1 MKEYRVFRYVMMNM
15 VKKPLYAKANSK
27 LEKPTLYVKYKGKM
41 ITYKS
46 FMKKTQATPIIIVE
60 KGGNN
65 DVYTAHDIFHVY
77 RTSKIE
83 RELIDEPK
91 KYTPYMSK
99 QKYTDEYPKIV
110 LYLNINGVYTPLYT
124 KVGDTPSDKPTLY
137 LKHNGK
143 IMTYEQFK
151 RSLPTYSPFRNDKPI
166 FIMNSPDRSI
176 YNALFAIV
184 SYNSRNKHDKHKK
197 K

>member
-1 MKEYRVFRYVMMNM
+1 MKGYRVFRYVMMNM
-15 VKKPLYAKANSK
+15 VKKPLYVKANSK

-41 ITYKS
+41 ITYKR
-46 FMKKTQATPIIIVE
+46 FMKRTQANHITIGG
-60 KGGNN
+60 KGKK
-65 DVYTAHDIFHVY
+65 DDIYTAHEVFHVY

-83 RELIDEPK
+83 RELIDEPA
-91 KYTPYMSK
+91 KYTLYMSK

-124 KVGDTPSDKPTLY
+124 RVADKPSDKPTLY

-143 IMTYEQFK
+143 IMTYKQLT
-151 RSLPTYSPFRNDKPI
+151 RSLPTYSLTKGKPI
-166 FIMNSPDRSI
+166 FIMNSPDGSI
-176 YNALFAIV
+176 HNALFAVI
-184 SYNSRNKHDKHKK
+184 SYNARDNHKK